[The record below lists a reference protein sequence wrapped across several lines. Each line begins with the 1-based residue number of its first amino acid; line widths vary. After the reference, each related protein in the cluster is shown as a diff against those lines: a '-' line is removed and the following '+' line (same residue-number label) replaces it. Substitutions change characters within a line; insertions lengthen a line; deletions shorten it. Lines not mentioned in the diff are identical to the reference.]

1 MYLNQ
6 CLIYPSGKQDQ
17 STHYDL
23 NDSHLFSSY
32 VFLDISKLT
41 KLKSCSSISSKV
53 TSYLP
58 RYYNKKNQIHVLKT
72 STEISGFAFF
82 SNNPNNFVTLLYT
95 YFSQQNHEIL
105 SIFKYFLEAELK
117 S

>member
-1 MYLNQ
+1 MPFKAIFIFFN
-6 CLIYPSGKQDQ
+6 SKSQD
-17 STHYDL
+17 
-23 NDSHLFSSY
+23 
-32 VFLDISKLT
+32 
-41 KLKSCSSISSKV
+41 
-53 TSYLP
+53 
-58 RYYNKKNQIHVLKT
+58 YNKKNQIHVLKT